1 VVRPAKTCST
11 PLFLG
16 QIQPR
21 HVVIVRRV
29 IERHGGRVW
38 AQGAVDQGA
47 TVRFTLGPPE
57 R

>member
-1 VVRPAKTCST
+1 
-11 PLFLG
+11 
-16 QIQPR
+16 
-21 HVVIVRRV
+21 VIVRRV